1 MGANELLLLLRLKGQ
16 RDVGKRSTRTREND
30 QIGSSRLF
38 FSVPSAVWLFLCL
51 DCFLLF
57 FSSFEV
63 VLYKIAVFFFFF
75 MLPARVTMLVI
86 WTIGSSPVSKATTT
100 ASRVVADRISLSLSL
115 STSVVVCVREGHCKK
130 RAAARARVSPL
141 FSKYLKIVSFFLRG
155 ERRRRRVWKQKINQ
169 EAKGWKASRC
179 VYRPISCT
187 DNLLSD
193 WCFTAG

>member
-38 FSVPSAVWLFLCL
+38 FLCALCCVTVFVSRLFSSL
-51 DCFLLF
+51 

-63 VLYKIAVFFFFF
+63 VLDKIAVFFFFF

-100 ASRVVADRISLSLSL
+100 ASRVVADRIYLSLSL
-115 STSVVVCVREGHCKK
+115 PRWLFACVKATVKK
-130 RAAARARVSPL
+130 KAAARARVSPL

-155 ERRRRRVWKQKINQ
+155 ERRRRRVEKQKKNQ
-169 EAKGWKASRC
+169 TKSRSQRLKGIQVC
-179 VYRPISCT
+179 V
-187 DNLLSD
+187 
-193 WCFTAG
+193 